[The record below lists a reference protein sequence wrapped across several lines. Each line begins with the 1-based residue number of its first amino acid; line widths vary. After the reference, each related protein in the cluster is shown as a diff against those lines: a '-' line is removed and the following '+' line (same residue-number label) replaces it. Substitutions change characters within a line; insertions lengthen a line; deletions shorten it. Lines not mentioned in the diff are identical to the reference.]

1 MDISHFV
8 GSLLVAGYL
17 DCFHFRDFMNNS
29 AVKIVSLCS
38 QTFSVLLGRCTELEF
53 LDHMA
58 ELCLTL

>member
-1 MDISHFV
+1 
-8 GSLLVAGYL
+8 
-17 DCFHFRDFMNNS
+17 MNNS

-38 QTFSVLLGRCTELEF
+38 QTFFVPLGRCTELEF